1 MPPIV
6 LEMRSK
12 SDWRDMV
19 IRFAEELKKAFG
31 ERLIRVI
38 ALPSP
43 DDEVYDSNVLVVIDR
58 PDQED
63 RMAVIKIAV
72 KTGDKLNPL
81 VAGEEEEDAIR
92 AFLAMPSRADWN
104 NEHMRFAE
112 ELKKAFGE
120 RLIRVIALP
129 SPDDEVYDSNVLVVI
144 DRPDQEDRMAVIKIA
159 VKTGDKLNPLV
170 AGEEE
175 EDAIRAFL
183 AAGGRDVEAGE
194 SRSPN

>member
-58 PDQED
+58 PDQKD

-144 DRPDQEDRMAVIKIA
+144 DRPDQKDRMAVIKIA

>member
-1 MPPIV
+1 
-6 LEMRSK
+6 
-12 SDWRDMV
+12 
-19 IRFAEELKKAFG
+19 
-31 ERLIRVI
+31 
-38 ALPSP
+38 
-43 DDEVYDSNVLVVIDR
+43 
-58 PDQED
+58 
-63 RMAVIKIAV
+63 
-72 KTGDKLNPL
+72 
-81 VAGEEEEDAIR
+81 
-92 AFLAMPSRADWN
+92 MPSRADWN